1 MAFINGYKYNNEA
14 DALHA
19 QDICRINEGL
29 PKPNGATLQ
38 AVDVQ
43 FASLNTPIFWYIVF
57 CEESK
62 ILGEPIFFEVIQP
75 EFNIHPN

>member
-29 PKPNGATLQ
+29 PKQGGTTLQ

-43 FASLNTPIFWYIVF
+43 FASLNVPPFWYIVF
-57 CEESK
+57 CEESQ
-62 ILGEPIFFEVIQP
+62 ILGIPETFDVVQP
-75 EFNIHPN
+75 EFNNN

>member
-1 MAFINGYKYNNEA
+1 MLSINGYKYTNEA

-29 PKPNGATLQ
+29 PKPGGTTLQ

-43 FASLNTPIFWYIVF
+43 YAALNVPPFWYIIF

-62 ILGEPIFFEVIQP
+62 ILGEPMIFEVVQP
-75 EFNIHPN
+75 DFNLN

>member
-1 MAFINGYKYNNEA
+1 MLSINGYKYTNEA

-29 PKPNGATLQ
+29 PKPGGTTLQ

-43 FASLNTPIFWYIVF
+43 FASLNTPNFWYIIF

-62 ILGEPIFFEVIQP
+62 ILGEPEIFEVVQR
-75 EFNIHPN
+75 EFNLK

>member
-1 MAFINGYKYNNEA
+1 MAFIKGYKYTNEA

-29 PKPNGATLQ
+29 PKPGGTTLQ

-43 FASLNTPIFWYIVF
+43 FAYLNIPTFWYIVF
-57 CEESK
+57 CKESE
-62 ILGEPIFFEVIQP
+62 ILGMPETFEVIQP
-75 EFNIHPN
+75 EFNLNPN